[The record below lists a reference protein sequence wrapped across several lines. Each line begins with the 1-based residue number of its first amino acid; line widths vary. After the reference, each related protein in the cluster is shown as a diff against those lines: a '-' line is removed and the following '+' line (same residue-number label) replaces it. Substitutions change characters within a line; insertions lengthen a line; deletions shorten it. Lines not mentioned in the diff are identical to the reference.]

1 MDDTIDRLEAECLNS
16 LRREMLQRSPEGTE
30 EAEEGE
36 YGSDSC
42 PTEPRLR
49 AATHC
54 GRSWV
59 IPLNGGSHGDELPRV
74 HPACEGPDYGS
85 AIARVCNEL
94 RDFLLEKNASYGN
107 SAFEPINVFSQLPPL
122 EGILLRIDDKLK
134 RIRNGRS
141 YPGDN
146 DVKDLTGYLVLLQ
159 VLSLLE
165 TNNA

>member
-1 MDDTIDRLEAECLNS
+1 MDDTIDRLEAECLDS
-16 LRREMLQRSPEGTE
+16 LRREMLRGSSEGAE
-30 EAEEGE
+30 EDEEGE

-49 AATHC
+49 AAIHSPC
-54 GRSWV
+54 SWV
-59 IPLNGGSHGDELPRV
+59 IPLNGGESGDEFTGVR
-74 HPACEGPDYGS
+74 PACEGPDYGA

-107 SAFEPINVFSQLPPL
+107 SAFEPINIFSQLPPL

-165 TNNA
+165 TNHA